1 MREILGKYCSSLC
14 SCWWILGH
22 FFHPWS
28 VVPMPPLHLLLLPP
42 TPPKQRAEARC
53 SVRSVCHHV
62 SPWWLRASSAL
73 AQSSLGFQAYKTG
86 LWSCSHN
93 QMLKG
98 PFCADQW
105 NHCRILEKKNQ
116 NKTWSSACSWWATV
130 RVGRPWI
137 RRPGTSVA
145 TGQAAAEHI
154 QRGVTVLEASL
165 LLSISLVPSPTWV
178 AYSHSLPEHLI
189 TLILMTASLFPP
201 VYWWIIVLFKTVSGV
216 KPGTCQGFH
225 LGVDSLLYPTG

>member
-1 MREILGKYCSSLC
+1 MREILEKYCSSLC
-14 SCWWILGH
+14 ICWWILGH
-22 FFHPWS
+22 FFHPWL

-98 PFCADQW
+98 PFFADQW
-105 NHCRILEKKNQ
+105 NHCRILEKNQ
-116 NKTWSSACSWWATV
+116 NQNLKFCMLMMSHSQSGKTLNKKARYQCGHWASCC
-130 RVGRPWI
+130 RAHSKRSHGAGGI
-137 RRPGTSVA
+137 A
-145 TGQAAAEHI
+145 FAEHF
-154 QRGVTVLEASL
+154 SCP
-165 LLSISLVPSPTWV
+165 LSN
-178 AYSHSLPEHLI
+178 
-189 TLILMTASLFPP
+189 
-201 VYWWIIVLFKTVSGV
+201 VSG
-216 KPGTCQGFH
+216 
-225 LGVDSLLYPTG
+225 L